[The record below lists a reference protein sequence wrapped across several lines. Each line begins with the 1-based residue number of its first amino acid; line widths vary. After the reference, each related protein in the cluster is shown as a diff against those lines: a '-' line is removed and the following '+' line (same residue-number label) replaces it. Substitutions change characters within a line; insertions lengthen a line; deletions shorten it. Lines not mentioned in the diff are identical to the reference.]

1 MVNVMSSG
9 VETSLIIVKAE
20 QRIVRDSSTSL
31 GMTKK
36 ANLAILIVLASAFA
50 AFAQESL
57 TPSPTP
63 IPSGTPSSTP
73 IPSPTPE
80 QTPPRPPARNVQLK
94 FVPPPME
101 GTISLG
107 IFDSNRKLVRI
118 LHREA
123 AIDEFKV
130 DENSLNTTWDGKND
144 AGEDLPPGKYRVRGY
159 MVARFKVEQ
168 LGEAAALPKDASD
181 HVFVKL
187 VMNPLISDTRAVVEI
202 TVGLDVN
209 GSFLKTTDGLPL
221 RTITQK
227 PGDAAQAFDSIVKR
241 ALITKSGENA
251 VDVWEDWA
259 RTVDQTR
266 VSNIDKMMAF
276 DCGDFELK

>member
-1 MVNVMSSG
+1 MFNVMSSG

-73 IPSPTPE
+73 TTPPTPE
-80 QTPPRPPARNVQLK
+80 QTPPRPPGRNVQLK
-94 FVPPPME
+94 FVPPPMK

-144 AGEDLPPGKYRVRGY
+144 AGEDLPPGKYRARGY
-159 MVARFKVEQ
+159 LVAHLKLDDAGKVDS
-168 LGEAAALPKDASD
+168 PPRSAS
-181 HVFVKL
+181 
-187 VMNPLISDTRAVVEI
+187 E
-202 TVGLDVN
+202 N
-209 GSFLKTTDGLPL
+209 G
-221 RTITQK
+221 
-227 PGDAAQAFDSIVKR
+227 
-241 ALITKSGENA
+241 
-251 VDVWEDWA
+251 
-259 RTVDQTR
+259 
-266 VSNIDKMMAF
+266 
-276 DCGDFELK
+276 